1 MTPFRIEMLLPLA
14 ALGLLATGCILVMTP
29 FLSPLLWSVIVCYST
44 WGLYQRL
51 VAWTGGRSSRAALAM
66 TLCLAAVLIVPT
78 VVLASRLTDNMT
90 NLSRAVS
97 HVVDEGLPTAPDWL
111 HKVPLVGDAAT
122 GYWNDLHDS
131 KDGSEVVHWLQQQA
145 APVSRWLLGRG
156 LAFGEVL
163 LQLLLSVFAAYY
175 IYRDGLDLSRRLNAA
190 MERIAGKRAYH
201 LLTLTGATIRGV
213 VYGVLGTALMQGT
226 IASFGFLVA
235 GVPGPMLLGLLT
247 AIASI
252 IPGAPPLVWVP
263 AILWLVHQ
271 DQMGWALFMTA
282 WGVLVISG
290 IDHFV
295 KPYLISQGASLP
307 FLLVLLGIIGGILT
321 FGFIGIFLGP
331 TLLAVGYTLV
341 REWTHE
347 NVIAGAGETR

>member
-1 MTPFRIEMLLPLA
+1 MLLPLV
-14 ALGLLATGCILVMTP
+14 ALGLLATGCFLVMTP

-51 VAWTGGRSSRAALAM
+51 VAWLGGRSARAALVM
-66 TLCLAAVLIVPT
+66 TLGLAAVLVVPLIV
-78 VVLASRLTDNMT
+78 VGARLTDNMT

-97 HVVDEGLPTAPDWL
+97 HIVDEGLPTAPDWL
-111 HKVPLVGDAAT
+111 LKVPLVGEAAV
-122 GYWNDLHDS
+122 GYWNDVHDS
-131 KDGSEVVHWLQQQA
+131 KDGSAVVQWLQQQA

-156 LAFGEVL
+156 LAFGEAL

-175 IYRDGLDLSRRLNAA
+175 LYRDGIDLARRLNAA
-190 MERIAGKRAYH
+190 MERVAGKRAYH

-226 IASFGFLVA
+226 IATFGFWIA

-247 AIASI
+247 AVASI
-252 IPGAPPLVWVP
+252 IPGAPPIVWVP

-271 DQMGWALFMTA
+271 DQTGWALFMTA
-282 WGVLVISG
+282 WGVFVISG

-295 KPYLISQGASLP
+295 KPYLISQGAALP
-307 FLLVLLGIIGGILT
+307 FLLVLLGVIGGILT

-331 TLLAVGYTLV
+331 TLLAVGYALI

-347 NVIAGAGETR
+347 NVAPTLAAKPAGSGERP